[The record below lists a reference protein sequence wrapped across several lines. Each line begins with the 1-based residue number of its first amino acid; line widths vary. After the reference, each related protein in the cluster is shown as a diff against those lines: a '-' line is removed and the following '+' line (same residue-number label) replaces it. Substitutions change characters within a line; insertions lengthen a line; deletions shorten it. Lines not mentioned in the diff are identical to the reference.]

1 GRFESPPHRL
11 HRRIA
16 MGRLD
21 RRGGVPLEGL
31 DERPVRAPHQIWR
44 AVRHTPFLAQ
54 DRQMI
59 FEDVP
64 KHLLLPFLR
73 SIRRDDVDSHM
84 STRGRMAR
92 GHLRVMG
99 GRRRIAYPLSTL
111 AGSVNFFRTA
121 LSL

>member
-1 GRFESPPHRL
+1 
-11 HRRIA
+11 
-16 MGRLD
+16 
-21 RRGGVPLEGL
+21 
-31 DERPVRAPHQIWR
+31 
-44 AVRHTPFLAQ
+44 
-54 DRQMI
+54 MI
-59 FEDVP
+59 FEEVP

-111 AGSVNFFRTA
+111 AGSVNFFRAA
-121 LSL
+121 LSVAASMRIPSVSFSRVPRHFRSDASPWVAFTRDAVCSD